1 MPAPLPAGLILAAV
15 ATAAPA
21 APSPTER
28 AAILAPASRFDVAE
42 RWERL
47 PGGSATNRRRFD
59 RDAFSQPSANIS
71 FEARAEFAIGN
82 ALFRRP
88 WVSAPSSTRSADGLG
103 PLYNA
108 RACQRCH
115 LKDGRGH
122 PPENAQDSTVSMLLR
137 LSVPPRT
144 DAERARLASGLE
156 AAIPEPTYGTQ
167 LQDVAAPGHVAEGR
181 IRITRVPREVALAGG
196 ATATLEA
203 PSYAIVDPGYGP
215 LDPRIMTSPRVA
227 PPMIGLGLLEAIAE
241 SDVTARADP
250 GDADG
255 DGISG
260 RARRVWSPSNGRMML
275 GRFGWKAGAA
285 TIADQSAAAMSGDIG
300 VSSPLAPA
308 PWGECTERQR
318 TCRDAPHGADPGSG
332 ADSGTGLA
340 GTEPG
345 SGADS
350 GADPAGTE
358 SDSGSGAGSGAG
370 LAGTEPDAGADS
382 GADEF
387 EAPAAVMDAI
397 VFYSRNLAV
406 PARRA
411 VDDPDVLA
419 GKALFYRSGCT
430 GCHTPKHA
438 TRADWPI
445 EPLAGQLIWP
455 YTDLLVHDM
464 GEGLADGRPEGHVG
478 GHVEGGAGNDAEGGA
493 GGGASGREWRTA
505 PLWGIG
511 LTEVVNGHT
520 RFLHDGRARNLTE
533 AILWHGGEAQ
543 ASREAFRAMPKAERD
558 ALLAFLKSL

>member
-1 MPAPLPAGLILAAV
+1 MRPSTPGIPLRHHARAATPAPLPAGLILAAV

-21 APSPTER
+21 APSPAER

-82 ALFRRP
+82 ALFRRL

-144 DAERARLASGLE
+144 DAEHARLASGRE
-156 AAIPEPTYGTQ
+156 AVIPEPTYGTQ
-167 LQDVAAPGHVAEGR
+167 LQDVAAPGHAAEGR

-203 PSYAIVDPGYGP
+203 PRYAIVDPGYGP

-285 TIADQSAAAMSGDIG
+285 TIVDQSAAAMSGDIG
-300 VSSPLAPA
+300 VSNPLAPA

-318 TCRDAPHGADPGSG
+318 ACRDAPHGAD
-332 ADSGTGLA
+332 
-340 GTEPG
+340 PG

-358 SDSGSGAGSGAG
+358 SDSGAG
-370 LAGTEPDAGADS
+370 LAGTEPGS

-387 EAPAAVMDAI
+387 EAPAVVMDAI

-411 VDDPDVLA
+411 VDDPKVLA

-478 GHVEGGAGNDAEGGA
+478 GHVEGGAGSDTEGGA

-520 RFLHDGRARNLTE
+520 RFLHDGRARDLTE

-543 ASREAFRAMPKAERD
+543 ASRETFRAMPKAERD

>member
-21 APSPTER
+21 APSPAER
-28 AAILAPASRFDVAE
+28 AAILAPASRFDAAE

-82 ALFRRP
+82 ALFRRL

-122 PPENAQDSTVSMLLR
+122 PPESAQDSTVSMLLR

-144 DAERARLASGLE
+144 DAERARLASGRE

-167 LQDVAAPGHVAEGR
+167 LQDVAAPGHAAEGR
-181 IRITRVPREVALAGG
+181 IRITRVLREVALAGG

-215 LDPRIMTSPRVA
+215 LDPRVMTSPRVA

-260 RARRVWSPSNGRMML
+260 RARRVWSPSNGRVML

-300 VSSPLAPA
+300 VSNSLAPA

-318 TCRDAPHGADPGSG
+318 ACRDAPHGADPGSEAVSG
-332 ADSGTGLA
+332 AGLAGAESGSGAGLGTDLA
-340 GTEPG
+340 GTE
-345 SGADS
+345 SS
-350 GADPAGTE
+350 
-358 SDSGSGAGSGAG
+358 SGAGSGAG
-370 LAGTEPDAGADS
+370 LAGTEPGSGTDS

-406 PARRA
+406 PARRV
-411 VDDPDVLA
+411 VDDPKVLR

-464 GEGLADGRPEGHVG
+464 GEGLADGRPEGHV
-478 GHVEGGAGNDAEGGA
+478 EGDAGSDAEGGA

-543 ASREAFRAMPKAERD
+543 ASRDAFRAMPKAERD

>member
-1 MPAPLPAGLILAAV
+1 MTRPSTPGIPLHHRARTVAPAIVPAGLILAAV
-15 ATAAPA
+15 VTAAPA
-21 APSPTER
+21 APSPAER
-28 AAILAPASRFDVAE
+28 AAILAPAGRFDTAE

-47 PGGSATNRRRFD
+47 PGGSATNRRRLD
-59 RDAFSQPSANIS
+59 RNAFSQPSANIT

-122 PPENAQDSTVSMLLR
+122 PPESAQDSAVSMLLR
-137 LSVPPRT
+137 FSVPPRT
-144 DAERARLASGLE
+144 DAERARLAAGRE
-156 AAIPEPTYGTQ
+156 AVIPEPTYGTQ
-167 LQDVAAPGHVAEGR
+167 LQDVAAPGHAAEGR

-203 PSYAIVDPGYGP
+203 PSYAIVDLGYGP
-215 LDPRIMTSPRVA
+215 LDPQVMTSPRVA

-260 RARRVWSPSNGRMML
+260 RARRVWSRAEGRMML

-285 TIADQSAAAMSGDIG
+285 TIADQGAAAMSGDIG

-318 TCRDAPHGADPGSG
+318 ACRDAPHGADPGSG
-332 ADSGTGLA
+332 TDS
-340 GTEPG
+340 
-345 SGADS
+345 
-350 GADPAGTE
+350 DP
-358 SDSGSGAGSGAG
+358 
-370 LAGTEPDAGADS
+370 
-382 GADEF
+382 DEF

-419 GKALFYRSGCT
+419 GKALFYRSGCI

-478 GHVEGGAGNDAEGGA
+478 GTWEADVGSDAESGS

-543 ASREAFRAMPKAERD
+543 ASRDAFRAMPKAERD